1 MRKTIITLVVS
12 VAILVPGQLLADG
25 MPPGTDRSPAK
36 AADSSKVTMSDLA
49 ADAPNDYTVVRGD
62 TLWGLAGRFL
72 KDPWKWPQIWEMN
85 RDEIK
90 NPHWIYPGN
99 VIHLDKTGAN
109 PRLTLAGTAGAAPG
123 ADTGPSGGTEAQAQ
137 SNVVHVDP
145 RVRTETLETSVPSIP
160 GSAIGPF
167 LSQPLVVESGGL
179 DNAPMILATEESRVI
194 LGEGDTMYADRI
206 ASADGVNWQVYRS
219 GEALRDPD
227 TGELLGF
234 EAKYLGDARV
244 KRFGNPTTLQI
255 TKAREEI
262 DRGDR
267 LMPARET
274 TFPSYVPRAPD
285 KPIKGVIMSVSG
297 GVSELGQFQIVTLNR
312 GARDGIEV
320 GHVLATYHRGA
331 VVSPG
336 GTTHASDLALGFQPP
351 SWFPRLLGGGKDSS
365 SSAPPAADNSTVGGE
380 KLEGRTVTLPDERN
394 GLVFVFRV
402 FEKMSYAM
410 VMKATK
416 PLYVGDVVQTP

>member
-12 VAILVPGQLLADG
+12 VAVLVPGAVLADG
-25 MPPGTDRSPAK
+25 MPPGADKAPEK

-49 ADAPNDYTVVRGD
+49 ADAPNDYTVVKGD
-62 TLWGLAGRFL
+62 TLWGIAGRFL

-109 PRLTLAGTAGAAPG
+109 PRLTMGGPG
-123 ADTGPSGGTEAQAQ
+123 VPSGDTGPSGGTEAQAQ
-137 SNVVHVDP
+137 ANVVHVDP
-145 RVRTETLETSVPSIP
+145 RSRVEPLERAIPSIP

-167 LSQPLVVESGGL
+167 LTQPMVVEKGGL
-179 DNAPMILATEESRVI
+179 DNSPVILATQESRVI
-194 LGEGDTMYADRI
+194 LGEGDTMYADKI
-206 ASADGVNWQVYRS
+206 GNTDGVNWQVFRP
-219 GEALRDPD
+219 GNALVDPD
-227 TGELLGF
+227 TGELLGY

-244 KRFGNPTTLQI
+244 SRFGNPTTLRI

-262 DRGDR
+262 DSGDR

-274 TFPSYVPRAPD
+274 SFPSYVPRAPD
-285 KPIKGVIMSVSG
+285 KPIKGVIMSVDG
-297 GVSELGQFQIVTLNR
+297 GVVELGQFQIVTINR

-320 GHVLATYHRGA
+320 GHVLASYHRGQI
-331 VVSPG
+331 VSAG
-336 GTTHASDLALGFQPP
+336 GTTHASDLALGFQTPGWWNKLTGSTPAPVPTNDP
-351 SWFPRLLGGGKDSS
+351 SGDQ
-365 SSAPPAADNSTVGGE
+365 PAGAR
-380 KLEGRTVTLPDERN
+380 LEGHPVQIPDERN
-394 GLVFVFRV
+394 GLIFVFRV
-402 FEKMSYAM
+402 FEKMSYGM
-410 VMKATK
+410 VMKATR